1 MIVLFFLQPPHFKQR
16 ENNLNNAVF
25 RFINVKKSRK
35 KEQRVSNVIKLN
47 NAAVL
52 TGMSVVFCRN

>member
-1 MIVLFFLQPPHFKQR
+1 MIVLFFLQPPNFKQR

-35 KEQRVSNVIKLN
+35 KEQRVSNVIKFN